1 MTLIAMLSSAHTA
14 RTLCGIFLMAAA
26 SSGCSKHEESK
37 ETLLSRA
44 SGYLASA
51 QYDKAE
57 KEYREV
63 LRLTPDDPVALRQL
77 AIIYFEQN
85 QLPQLY
91 QAVEKAAE
99 AQPDDADLQ
108 LKLGQTLLATGQ
120 VQQAREAA
128 LRSLEKQPG
137 GEEALMLLASSAA
150 GLNDLDETRQLLEE
164 MRAKDQDR
172 SGYHLALGILALAQK
187 DQARAETEFNT
198 ALKVDPKSA
207 RGLYDFGE
215 FLLEP

>member
-1 MTLIAMLSSAHTA
+1 MRISNSS
-14 RTLCGIFLMAAA
+14 LG
-26 SSGCSKHEESK
+26 
-37 ETLLSRA
+37 
-44 SGYLASA
+44 
-51 QYDKAE
+51 
-57 KEYREV
+57 
-63 LRLTPDDPVALRQL
+63 DP
-77 AIIYFEQN
+77 
-85 QLPQLY
+85 
-91 QAVEKAAE
+91 
-99 AQPDDADLQ
+99 
-108 LKLGQTLLATGQ
+108 LGAGE

-150 GLNDLDETRQLLEE
+150 GLNDLDETRQLVEE

-207 RGLYDFGE
+207 RGLYDFRE

>member
-14 RTLCGIFLMAAA
+14 RTLCGIFLMAVV

-77 AIIYFEQN
+77 AIIYFDQD
-85 QLPQLY
+85 QLPQPIRQSRKPRKRSRTTRISNSSLGRSSWRRVRFSKRER
-91 QAVEKAAE
+91 QPCARSRSSREEKRHSCCW
-99 AQPDDADLQ
+99 P
-108 LKLGQTLLATGQ
+108 LLPPA
-120 VQQAREAA
+120 
-128 LRSLEKQPG
+128 
-137 GEEALMLLASSAA
+137 
-150 GLNDLDETRQLLEE
+150 
-164 MRAKDQDR
+164 
-172 SGYHLALGILALAQK
+172 
-187 DQARAETEFNT
+187 
-198 ALKVDPKSA
+198 
-207 RGLYDFGE
+207 
-215 FLLEP
+215 